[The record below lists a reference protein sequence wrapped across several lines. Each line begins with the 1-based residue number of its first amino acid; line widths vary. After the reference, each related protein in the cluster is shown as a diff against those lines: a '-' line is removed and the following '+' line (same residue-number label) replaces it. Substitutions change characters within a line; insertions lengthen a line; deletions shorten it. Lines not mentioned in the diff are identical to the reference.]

1 MNETWQEITQP
12 TWARIAAQS
21 DGLRPATLRIFA
33 QAQPANP
40 LADAERGINNFIQG
54 SNLENLIWAVG
65 ILLIGLIVS
74 ALVSS
79 VVGGLLKKTTIDNR
93 LAAWITGR
101 PEGAGSPQ
109 VEKWI
114 SAAVFWIIFIFFLV
128 AFFNRLNLTAV
139 SQPLNT
145 FLNQIA
151 TFLPKLAGA
160 LIWLG
165 IAWVLATV
173 AKLAVSR
180 VMRTFSVDERLNQE
194 VGTAPTERPLLLSDT
209 VANALYWF
217 IFLLFLPLILEALQL
232 QQALLPVNNLLN
244 QILAAIPKIL
254 EAVLIGFVG
263 WLLAQVVRRIVTNLL
278 AAAGADSLGARFGIS
293 RTSGGQSLSW
303 IVGTIVYVLILIP
316 TAIAALNALDIQAIS
331 QPAIAMLNDILSAVP
346 KIFTAALILAV
357 AYILGRWVGDL
368 VTNILTGI
376 GFNNVFSWLGVQP
389 PKQPVRVMSPPVRP
403 LDPEATILQ
412 EPELPARTPSE
423 FVGIVVQVGI
433 LLFAVVAATDV
444 LRIPALTAIVSGIV
458 LVAGRVLSGL
468 VVFAIGLYLAN
479 LAFSLIASSG
489 TRQARLL
496 GQTARIAII
505 AFVSALALQ
514 QMGIGSDI
522 VNLAFGLLLGAIAV
536 GIALAF
542 GLGGREI
549 AADQIREWLASFKQ
563 DKTPRL

>member
-12 TWARIAAQS
+12 ISGPIAALS
-21 DGLRPATLRIFA
+21 DRILA
-33 QAQPANP
+33 QAQPGNP
-40 LADAERGINNFIQG
+40 LAQAERGINNLFQG
-54 SNLENLIWAVG
+54 SNLENLLWAIG
-65 ILLIGLIVS
+65 ILLVGLIVS
-74 ALVSS
+74 AVVSS

-101 PEGAGSPQ
+101 PEVAGSPK

-114 SAAVFWIIFIFFLV
+114 STAVFWIIFIFFLI
-128 AFFNRLNLTAV
+128 AFFDRLNLTAV

-145 FLNQIA
+145 FLNQI
-151 TFLPKLAGA
+151 TGFLPKLAAA

-173 AKLAVSR
+173 AKMAVSR

-194 VGTAPTERPLLLSDT
+194 VGTASSERPLLLSDT

-217 IFLLFLPLILEALQL
+217 IFLLFLPLILDSLEM

-263 WLLAQVVRRIVTNLL
+263 WLLAMVVRRIVTNLL

-346 KIFTAALILAV
+346 KIFTAALILAL

-368 VTNILTGI
+368 VTNILRGI

-389 PKQPVRVMSPPVRP
+389 KQPLRLTPTSS
-403 LDPEATILQ
+403 DPDATILQ
-412 EPELPARTPSE
+412 EPEVPTRTPSE

-433 LLFAVVAATDV
+433 MLFAVVAATDV
-444 LRIPALTAIVSGIV
+444 LGIPALTAIVSGIV

-496 GQTARIAII
+496 GQAARIAII
-505 AFVSALALQ
+505 AFVAALALQ

-563 DKTPRL
+563 DKTPRS

>member
-12 TWARIAAQS
+12 TWAQIAVVS
-21 DGLRPATLRIFA
+21 DRLLA
-33 QAQPANP
+33 QAPPAPNP
-40 LADAERGINNFIQG
+40 LTDAERGINNFVQS
-54 SNLENLIWAVG
+54 SNIENLVWAIG

-79 VVGGLLKKTTIDNR
+79 LVGGLLKKTTIDNR

-101 PEGAGSPQ
+101 PDGEGSPQ

-114 SAAVFWIIFIFFLV
+114 STAVFWIIFIFFLI

-151 TFLPKLAGA
+151 SALPKLAKA
-160 LIWLG
+160 LIFLG
-165 IAWVLATV
+165 IAWVLATI
-173 AKLAVSR
+173 AKLALSR
-180 VMRTFSVDERLNQE
+180 AMRTFSVDERLNQQ
-194 VGTAPTERPLLLSDT
+194 VGTAPSESPLLLSDT
-209 VANALYWF
+209 LANALYWF
-217 IFLLFLPLILEALQL
+217 IFLLFLPSILESLEL

-254 EAVLIGFVG
+254 EALLIGFVG
-263 WLLAQVVRRIVTNLL
+263 WLLAQVVQRIVTNLL

-293 RTSGGQSLSW
+293 RANGGQSLSW

-331 QPAIAMLNDILSAVP
+331 QPAIAMLNTVLGAIP
-346 KIFTAALILAV
+346 NIFTAAIIVVV
-357 AYILGRWVGDL
+357 AYILGRWIGDL

-389 PKQPVRVMSPPVRP
+389 TQPVSIAQNQLDTDATVLQSEPV
-403 LDPEATILQ
+403 I
-412 EPELPARTPSE
+412 PARTPSE

-433 LLFAVVAATDV
+433 ILFAVIAATDV

-458 LVAGRVLSGL
+458 LVAGKVLSGL

-479 LAFSLIASSG
+479 LAFTLIASSG

-496 GQTARIAII
+496 GQAARIAVI
-505 AFVSALALQ
+505 AFVLALALQ

-542 GLGGREI
+542 GLGGRDI
-549 AADQIREWLASFKQ
+549 ASEQIREWLAAFKQ

>member
-12 TWARIAAQS
+12 ISGPIAALS
-21 DGLRPATLRIFA
+21 DRILS
-33 QAQPANP
+33 QAQPGNP
-40 LADAERGINNFIQG
+40 LTDAERGINNFIQG
-54 SNLENLIWAVG
+54 SNIENLIWAVG

-101 PEGAGSPQ
+101 PEGTGAPQ

-114 SAAVFWIIFIFFLV
+114 SAAVFWIIFVFFLI

-145 FLNQIA
+145 FLNQI
-151 TFLPKLAGA
+151 TGFLPKLAGA

-173 AKLAVSR
+173 AKMAVSR
-180 VMRTFSVDERLNQE
+180 AMRAFSVDERLNQE
-194 VGTAPTERPLLLSDT
+194 VGAAPTERPLLLSDT

-217 IFLLFLPLILEALQL
+217 IFLLFLPLILDSLEM

-263 WLLAQVVRRIVTNLL
+263 WLLAMVVRRIVTNLL

-331 QPAIAMLNDILSAVP
+331 QPAIAMLNDILGAVP
-346 KIFTAALILAV
+346 KIFTAALILAL

-376 GFNNVFSWLGVQP
+376 GFNNVFSWLGVQA
-389 PKQPVRVMSPPVRP
+389 PKQSLRLPPSSI
-403 LDPEATILQ
+403 DPDATILQ

-433 LLFAVVAATDV
+433 MLFAVVAATDV
-444 LRIPALTAIVSGIV
+444 LQIPALTAIVSGIV
-458 LVAGRVLSGL
+458 LVAGRVLAGL

-496 GQTARIAII
+496 GQAARIAII

-549 AADQIREWLASFKQ
+549 AADQIRELLASFKQ

>member
-12 TWARIAAQS
+12 ISGPLVALS
-21 DGLRPATLRIFA
+21 DGLRPATLRLLA
-33 QAQPANP
+33 QAQPAPNP
-40 LADAERGINNFIQG
+40 LGDAERGINNFVQS
-54 SNLENLIWAVG
+54 SNIENLIWAIG

-101 PEGAGSPQ
+101 PDGEGAPQ

-114 SAAVFWIIFIFFLV
+114 STAVFWIIFIFFLI
-128 AFFNRLNLTAV
+128 AFFDKLNLRAV
-139 SQPLNT
+139 SEPLNT
-145 FLNQIA
+145 FLTQIA
-151 TFLPKLAGA
+151 SALPKLAKA
-160 LIWLG
+160 LIFLG
-165 IAWVLATV
+165 IAWVLATI

-180 VMRTFSVDERLNQE
+180 AMRTFGVDERLNQQ
-194 VGTAPTERPLLLSDT
+194 VGTAQSESPLLLSDT
-209 VANALYWF
+209 LANALYWF
-217 IFLLFLPLILEALQL
+217 IFLLFLPLVLESLDL

-263 WLLAQVVRRIVTNLL
+263 WLLAQVVQRIVTNLL

-331 QPAIAMLNDILSAVP
+331 QPAIAMLNTILGALP
-346 KIFTAALILAV
+346 NIFTAALILAV
-357 AYILGRWVGDL
+357 AYILGRWIGDL

-389 PKQPVRVMSPPVRP
+389 PKQPIRLPPSSI
-403 LDPEATILQ
+403 DPDATVLQ

-458 LVAGRVLSGL
+458 LVAGRVLAGL

>member
-12 TWARIAAQS
+12 ISGPMVALS
-21 DGLRPATLRIFA
+21 DGLRPATLRLLA
-33 QAQPANP
+33 QAQPAPNP
-40 LADAERGINNFIQG
+40 LADAERGINNFVQS
-54 SNLENLIWAVG
+54 SNIENLVWAIG

-79 VVGGLLKKTTIDNR
+79 LVGGLLKKTTIDNR
-93 LAAWITGR
+93 LAGWITGR
-101 PEGAGSPQ
+101 PEGEGSPQ

-151 TFLPKLAGA
+151 GALPKLAKA
-160 LIWLG
+160 LIFLG

-173 AKLAVSR
+173 AKLALSR
-180 VMRTFSVDERLNQE
+180 AMRTFSVDERLNQQ
-194 VGTAPTERPLLLSDT
+194 VGNAPSENPLLLSDT
-209 VANALYWF
+209 LANALYWF
-217 IFLLFLPLILEALQL
+217 IFLLFLPLVLESLDL

-254 EAVLIGFVG
+254 EALLIGFVG
-263 WLLAQVVRRIVTNLL
+263 WLLAQVVQRIVTNLL

-293 RTSGGQSLSW
+293 RSSGGQSLSW
-303 IVGTIVYVLILIP
+303 IIGTIVYVLILIP

-331 QPAIAMLNDILSAVP
+331 LPAIGMLNTILGALP
-346 KIFTAALILAV
+346 NIFTAAIILAV
-357 AYILGRWVGDL
+357 AYILGRWIGDL

-376 GFNNVFSWLGVQP
+376 GFNNVFSWLGMQ
-389 PKQPVRVMSPPVRP
+389 PKQPLRLPPSSI
-403 LDPEATILQ
+403 DPEATILQ
-412 EPELPARTPSE
+412 EPELPARTPSQ

-433 LLFAVVAATDV
+433 ILFAVVAATDV

-458 LVAGRVLSGL
+458 LVAGRVLAGL

-505 AFVSALALQ
+505 AFVGALALQ

-549 AADQIREWLASFKQ
+549 AADELRGWLAAFKQ

>member
-12 TWARIAAQS
+12 ISGPIAALS
-21 DGLRPATLRIFA
+21 DRILA
-33 QAQPANP
+33 QAQPGNA
-40 LADAERGINNFIQG
+40 LTDAERGINNFLQG
-54 SNLENLIWAVG
+54 SNIENLLWAVG

-79 VVGGLLKKTTIDNR
+79 VVGGLLKKTTLDNR

-101 PEGAGSPQ
+101 PEGAGAPQ

-114 SAAVFWIIFIFFLV
+114 STAVFWIIFIFFLI

-145 FLNQIA
+145 FLNQI
-151 TFLPKLAGA
+151 TGFLPKLAGA

-173 AKLAVSR
+173 AKMAVSR
-180 VMRTFSVDERLNQE
+180 AMRTFSVDERLNQE
-194 VGTAPTERPLLLSDT
+194 VGAAPSERPLLLSDT

-217 IFLLFLPLILEALQL
+217 IFLLFLPLILDSLEM

-263 WLLAQVVRRIVTNLL
+263 WLLAMVVRRIVTNLL

-331 QPAIAMLNDILSAVP
+331 QPAVAMLNDILSAVP
-346 KIFTAALILAV
+346 KIFTAALILAL

-368 VTNILTGI
+368 VTNILRGI

-389 PKQPVRVMSPPVRP
+389 KQPLRLTPSSS
-403 LDPEATILQ
+403 DPDATVLQ

-423 FVGIVVQVGI
+423 LVGIVVQVGI
-433 LLFAVVAATDV
+433 ILFAVVAATDV

-563 DKTPRL
+563 DKTPRS

>member
-12 TWARIAAQS
+12 VSGPIAALS
-21 DGLRPATLRIFA
+21 DRILA
-33 QAQPANP
+33 QAQPGNA
-40 LADAERGINNFIQG
+40 LTDAERGINNFLQG
-54 SNLENLIWAVG
+54 SNIENLLWAVG

-101 PEGAGSPQ
+101 PEGAGAPQ

-114 SAAVFWIIFIFFLV
+114 SAAVFWIIFVFFLI

-145 FLNQIA
+145 FLNQI
-151 TFLPKLAGA
+151 TGFLPKLAGA

-173 AKLAVSR
+173 AKMAVSR
-180 VMRTFSVDERLNQE
+180 AMRAFSVDERLNQE
-194 VGTAPTERPLLLSDT
+194 VGAAPTERPLLLSDT

-217 IFLLFLPLILEALQL
+217 IFLLFLPLILDSLEM

-254 EAVLIGFVG
+254 EAVVIGFVG
-263 WLLAQVVRRIVTNLL
+263 WLLAMVVRRIVTNLL
-278 AAAGADSLGARFGIS
+278 AAAGADGLGARFGIS

-331 QPAIAMLNDILSAVP
+331 QPAIAMLNTILGALP
-346 KIFTAALILAV
+346 NIFTAALILGV
-357 AYILGRWVGDL
+357 AYFLGRWISDL

-376 GFNNVFSWLGVQP
+376 GFNNVFSWLGVQQ
-389 PKQPVRVMSPPVRP
+389 PKQRLRLPPSSI
-403 LDPEATILQ
+403 DPEATILQ

-433 LLFAVVAATDV
+433 MLFAVVAATDV
-444 LRIPALTAIVSGIV
+444 LGIPALTAIVSGIV
-458 LVAGRVLSGL
+458 LVAGRVLAGL

-496 GQTARIAII
+496 GQAARIAII

-549 AADQIREWLASFKQ
+549 AADQIRELLASFKQ

>member
-1 MNETWQEITQP
+1 MNETWQQITQP
-12 TWARIAAQS
+12 ISGKIAVMS
-21 DGLRPATLRIFA
+21 DGLRPATLRILA
-33 QAQPANP
+33 QAPAAPNP
-40 LADAERGINNFIQG
+40 LVDAQNGINNIFQG
-54 SNLENLIWAVG
+54 STSIENLIWAIG

-79 VVGGLLKKTTIDNR
+79 LVGGLLKKTTIDNR

-101 PEGAGSPQ
+101 AEGEGAPQ

-114 SAAVFWIIFIFFLV
+114 SAGVFWIIFIFFLV

-151 TFLPKLAGA
+151 GALPKLAKA
-160 LIWLG
+160 LIFLG

-173 AKLAVSR
+173 AKLALSR
-180 VMRTFSVDERLNQE
+180 AMRTFGVDERLNQQ
-194 VGTAPTERPLLLSDT
+194 VGTAPTETPLLLSDT
-209 VANALYWF
+209 LANALYWF
-217 IFLLFLPLILEALQL
+217 IFLLFLPLVLESLDL

-263 WLLAQVVRRIVTNLL
+263 WLLAQVVQRIVTNLL

-293 RTSGGQSLSW
+293 RSSGGQSLSW
-303 IVGTIVYVLILIP
+303 IIGTVVYVLILIP

-331 QPAIAMLNDILSAVP
+331 LPAIAMLNTILGALP
-346 KIFTAALILAV
+346 NIFTAAIILAV
-357 AYILGRWVGDL
+357 AYFLGRWIGDL

-376 GFNNVFSWLGVQP
+376 GFNNVFSWLGMQ
-389 PKQPVRVMSPPVRP
+389 PKQPLRLPPSSI
-403 LDPEATILQ
+403 DPEATILQ
-412 EPELPARTPSE
+412 EPEVPARTPSQ

-444 LRIPALTAIVSGIV
+444 LKIPALTAIVSGIV

-496 GQTARIAII
+496 GQTARIAVI

-549 AADQIREWLASFKQ
+549 AADELRGWLASFKQ

>member
-12 TWARIAAQS
+12 ISGPLVALS
-21 DGLRPATLRIFA
+21 DRLLA
-33 QAQPANP
+33 QAQPAPNP
-40 LADAERGINNFIQG
+40 LGDAERGINNFVQS
-54 SNLENLIWAVG
+54 SNIENLIWAIA

-101 PEGAGSPQ
+101 PEGEGAPQ

-114 SAAVFWIIFIFFLV
+114 SAAVFWIIFIFFLI
-128 AFFNRLNLTAV
+128 AFFDKLNLRAV
-139 SQPLNT
+139 SEPLNT
-145 FLNQIA
+145 FLTQIA
-151 TFLPKLAGA
+151 SALPKLAKA
-160 LIWLG
+160 LIFLG

-180 VMRTFSVDERLNQE
+180 AMRTFGVDERLNQQ
-194 VGTAPTERPLLLSDT
+194 VGTAPSESPLLLSDT
-209 VANALYWF
+209 LANALYWF
-217 IFLLFLPLILEALQL
+217 IFLLFLPLVLESLDL

-263 WLLAQVVRRIVTNLL
+263 WLLAQVVQRIVTNLL

-303 IVGTIVYVLILIP
+303 IVGTVVYVLILIP

-331 QPAIAMLNDILSAVP
+331 QPAIAMLNTILGALP
-346 KIFTAALILAV
+346 NIFTAALILAV
-357 AYILGRWVGDL
+357 AYILGRWIGDL

-389 PKQPVRVMSPPVRP
+389 KQPLMLRAPGSI
-403 LDPEATILQ
+403 DPDATVLQ

-458 LVAGRVLSGL
+458 LVAGRVLAGL

-563 DKTPRL
+563 DKTPRF

>member
-12 TWARIAAQS
+12 ISGPIAALS
-21 DGLRPATLRIFA
+21 DRILA
-33 QAQPANP
+33 QAQPGNA
-40 LADAERGINNFIQG
+40 LTDAERGINNFLQG
-54 SNLENLIWAVG
+54 SNIENLLWAVG

-79 VVGGLLKKTTIDNR
+79 VVGGLLKKTTLDNR

-101 PEGAGSPQ
+101 PEGAGAPQ

-114 SAAVFWIIFIFFLV
+114 STAVFWIIFIFFLI

-145 FLNQIA
+145 FLNQI
-151 TFLPKLAGA
+151 TGFLPKLAGA

-173 AKLAVSR
+173 AKMAVSR
-180 VMRTFSVDERLNQE
+180 AMRTFSVDERLNQE
-194 VGTAPTERPLLLSDT
+194 VGATPSERPLLLSDT

-217 IFLLFLPLILEALQL
+217 IFLLFLPLILDSLEM

-254 EAVLIGFVG
+254 EAVVIGFVG
-263 WLLAQVVRRIVTNLL
+263 WLLAMVVRRIVTNLL
-278 AAAGADSLGARFGIS
+278 AAAGADSVGARFGIS

-331 QPAIAMLNDILSAVP
+331 QPAIAMLNTILGALP
-346 KIFTAALILAV
+346 NIFTAALILAV
-357 AYILGRWVGDL
+357 AYILGRWISDL

-376 GFNNVFSWLGVQP
+376 GFNNVFSWLGVQQ
-389 PKQPVRVMSPPVRP
+389 PKQRLRLPQSSI
-403 LDPEATILQ
+403 DPEATILQ

-433 LLFAVVAATDV
+433 MLFAVVAATDV
-444 LRIPALTAIVSGIV
+444 LGIPALTAIVSGIV
-458 LVAGRVLSGL
+458 LVAGRVLAGL

>member
-12 TWARIAAQS
+12 ISGPIAALS
-21 DGLRPATLRIFA
+21 DRILA

-40 LADAERGINNFIQG
+40 LTDAERGINNFLQG
-54 SNLENLIWAVG
+54 SNIENLLWAVG

-79 VVGGLLKKTTIDNR
+79 LVGGLLKKTTLDNR

-101 PEGAGSPQ
+101 PEGAGAPQ

-114 SAAVFWIIFIFFLV
+114 SAAVFWIIFVFFLI

-145 FLNQIA
+145 FLNQI
-151 TFLPKLAGA
+151 TGFLPKLAGA

-173 AKLAVSR
+173 AKMAVSR
-180 VMRTFSVDERLNQE
+180 AMRAFNVDERLNQE
-194 VGTAPTERPLLLSDT
+194 VGATPAERPLLLSDT
-209 VANALYWF
+209 LANALYWF
-217 IFLLFLPLILEALQL
+217 IFLLFLPLILDSLEM

-254 EAVLIGFVG
+254 EAVVIGFVG
-263 WLLAQVVRRIVTNLL
+263 WLLAMVVRRIVTNLL
-278 AAAGADSLGARFGIS
+278 AASGADGLGARFGIS

-303 IVGTIVYVLILIP
+303 IAGTIVYVLILIP

-331 QPAIAMLNDILSAVP
+331 QPAIAMLNTILGALP
-346 KIFTAALILAV
+346 NIFTAALILGV
-357 AYILGRWVGDL
+357 AYFLGRWIGDL

-376 GFNNVFSWLGVQP
+376 GFNNVFSWLGVQQ
-389 PKQPVRVMSPPVRP
+389 PKQRLRLPPSSI
-403 LDPEATILQ
+403 DPEATILQ

-433 LLFAVVAATDV
+433 MLFAVVAATDV

-458 LVAGRVLSGL
+458 LVAGRVLAGL

-496 GQTARIAII
+496 GQAARIAII

-549 AADQIREWLASFKQ
+549 AADQIRELLASFKQ

>member
-12 TWARIAAQS
+12 TWTPMGLLSDRILAQ
-21 DGLRPATLRIFA
+21 G
-33 QAQPANP
+33 QPAPNP
-40 LADAERGINNFIQG
+40 LADAERGLNNLFQG
-54 SNLENLIWAVG
+54 SNIENLIWAVG
-65 ILLIGLIVS
+65 ILLLGLIV
-74 ALVSS
+74 ATLVSS
-79 VVGGLLKKTTIDNR
+79 VIGGLLKKTNIDNKM
-93 LAAWITGR
+93 AAWVTGR
-101 PEGAGSPQ
+101 PDSIQSPP
-109 VEKWI
+109 VEKWVAT
-114 SAAVFWIIFIFFLV
+114 SVFWIILIFFLV

-145 FLNQIA
+145 FLDQIA
-151 TFLPKLAGA
+151 AFLPKLAGA

-180 VMRTFSVDERLNQE
+180 AMRAFGLDERLNQQ
-194 VGTAPTERPLLLSDT
+194 VGGGPGESPLLLSET

-217 IFLLFLPLILEALQL
+217 IFLLFLPLILESLQL
-232 QQALLPVNNLLN
+232 SQALLPVQNLLN

-254 EAVLIGFVG
+254 EAVLIGAVG

-278 AAAGADSLGARFGIS
+278 AATGADSVGARFGIS
-293 RTSGGQSLSW
+293 RTNGGQSLSW
-303 IVGTIVYVLILIP
+303 IVGTMVYVLILIP

-331 QPAIAMLNDILSAVP
+331 QPAIAMLNTILGAIP
-346 KIFTAALILAV
+346 NIFTAAIILVV
-357 AYILGRWVGDL
+357 AYILGRWISDL
-368 VTNILTGI
+368 VINILTGI
-376 GFNNVFSWLGVQP
+376 GFNNVFSWLGVPAKP
-389 PKQPVRVMSPPVRP
+389 PLSIAKDQ
-403 LDPEATILQ
+403 LDPDATVLQ
-412 EPELPARTPSE
+412 AEPEIPSRTPSE

-433 LLFAVVAATDV
+433 ILFAVVAATDV

-468 VVFAIGLYLAN
+468 IVFAIGLYLAN

-505 AFVSALALQ
+505 AFVLALALQ
-514 QMGIGSDI
+514 QMGIASDI

-542 GLGGREI
+542 GLGGRDI
-549 AADQIREWLASFKQ
+549 ASEQIREWLAAFKQ
-563 DKTPRL
+563 DKTPRS

>member
-12 TWARIAAQS
+12 ISGPMAVLS
-21 DGLRPATLRIFA
+21 DGLRPATLRLLA
-33 QAQPANP
+33 QTPPGSNP
-40 LADAERGINNFIQG
+40 LVDAQNGINNLFQG
-54 SNLENLIWAVG
+54 STSIENLVWAIG

-74 ALVSS
+74 AVVSS
-79 VVGGLLKKTTIDNR
+79 IVGGLLKKTTIDNR

-114 SAAVFWIIFIFFLV
+114 SGAVFWIIFIFFLV

-151 TFLPKLAGA
+151 GALPKLAKA
-160 LIWLG
+160 LIFLG

-173 AKLAVSR
+173 AKLALSR
-180 VMRTFSVDERLNQE
+180 AMRTFGVDERLNQQ
-194 VGTAPTERPLLLSDT
+194 VGTAPTETPLLLSDT
-209 VANALYWF
+209 LANALYWF
-217 IFLLFLPLILEALQL
+217 IFLLFLPLVLESLDL

-263 WLLAQVVRRIVTNLL
+263 WLLAQVVQRIVTNLL

-293 RTSGGQSLSW
+293 RSSGGQSLSW
-303 IVGTIVYVLILIP
+303 IIGTIVYVLILIP

-331 QPAIAMLNDILSAVP
+331 LPAIAMLNTILGALP
-346 KIFTAALILAV
+346 NIFTAAIILAV
-357 AYILGRWVGDL
+357 AYFLGRWIGDL
-368 VTNILTGI
+368 VTNIFTGI
-376 GFNNVFSWLGVQP
+376 GFNNVFSWLGMQ
-389 PKQPVRVMSPPVRP
+389 PKQPLRLPPSSI
-403 LDPEATILQ
+403 DPDATILQ
-412 EPELPARTPSE
+412 EPDVPTRTPSE
-423 FVGIVVQVGI
+423 FVGILVQVGI
-433 LLFAVVAATDV
+433 ILFAVVAATDV
-444 LRIPALTAIVSGIV
+444 LKIPALTAIVSGIV

-496 GQTARIAII
+496 GQTARIAVI
-505 AFVSALALQ
+505 AFVGALALQ

-549 AADQIREWLASFKQ
+549 AADELRGWLAAFKQ

>member
-12 TWARIAAQS
+12 ISGPIAALS
-21 DGLRPATLRIFA
+21 DRVLA
-33 QAQPANP
+33 QAQSGNP

-54 SNLENLIWAVG
+54 SNLENLLWAVG
-65 ILLIGLIVS
+65 ILLVGLIVS

-101 PEGAGSPQ
+101 PEGGAGAPQ

-128 AFFNRLNLTAV
+128 AFLNQLNLTTV

-145 FLNQIA
+145 FLNQI
-151 TFLPKLAGA
+151 TGFLPKLAAG
-160 LIWLG
+160 LIWLA

-173 AKLAVSR
+173 AKMAVSR

-194 VGTAPTERPLLLSDT
+194 VGTASSERPLLLSDT

-217 IFLLFLPLILEALQL
+217 IFLLFLPLILDSLEM

-263 WLLAQVVRRIVTNLL
+263 WLLAMVVRRIVTNLL

-331 QPAIAMLNDILSAVP
+331 QPAVAMLNDILSPVP
-346 KIFTAALILAV
+346 KIFTAGLILAV

-368 VTNILTGI
+368 VTNILRGI

-389 PKQPVRVMSPPVRP
+389 KQPLRLTPSSI
-403 LDPEATILQ
+403 DPDATLLQ

-433 LLFAVVAATDV
+433 MLFAVVAATDV
-444 LRIPALTAIVSGIV
+444 LGIPALTAIVSGIV

-505 AFVSALALQ
+505 AFVAALALQ

-563 DKTPRL
+563 DKTPRS

>member
-1 MNETWQEITQP
+1 MNETWQEITRP
-12 TWARIAAQS
+12 ISGPIAALS
-21 DGLRPATLRIFA
+21 DRILA
-33 QAQPANP
+33 QAQPGNA
-40 LADAERGINNFIQG
+40 LTDAERGINNFLQG
-54 SNLENLIWAVG
+54 SNIENLLWAIG

-101 PEGAGSPQ
+101 PEGTGTPQ

-151 TFLPKLAGA
+151 GALPKLAKA
-160 LIWLG
+160 LIFLG
-165 IAWVLATV
+165 IAWVLATI
-173 AKLAVSR
+173 AKLALSR
-180 VMRTFSVDERLNQE
+180 AMRTFSVDERLNQQ
-194 VGTAPTERPLLLSDT
+194 VGTTPSESPLLLSDT
-209 VANALYWF
+209 LANALYWF
-217 IFLLFLPLILEALQL
+217 IFLLFLPLILESLELQN
-232 QQALLPVNNLLN
+232 ALLPVNNLLN

-263 WLLAQVVRRIVTNLL
+263 WLLAMVVRRIVTNLL
-278 AAAGADSLGARFGIS
+278 AAAGADGLGARFGIS

-331 QPAIAMLNDILSAVP
+331 QPAVAMLNDILGAVP
-346 KIFTAALILAV
+346 KIFTAVLILAL

-389 PKQPVRVMSPPVRP
+389 PKQSLRLPPSSI
-403 LDPEATILQ
+403 DPDATILQ
-412 EPELPARTPSE
+412 EPEIPARTPSE

-433 LLFAVVAATDV
+433 MLFAVVAATDV

-458 LVAGRVLSGL
+458 LVAGRVLAGL

-496 GQTARIAII
+496 GQAARIAII

-549 AADQIREWLASFKQ
+549 AADQIRELLASFKQ

>member
-12 TWARIAAQS
+12 ISGPMVALS
-21 DGLRPATLRIFA
+21 DGLRPATLRLLA
-33 QAQPANP
+33 QAQPAPNP
-40 LADAERGINNFIQG
+40 LADAERGINNFVQS
-54 SNLENLIWAVG
+54 SNIENLVWAIG

-79 VVGGLLKKTTIDNR
+79 LVGGLLKKTTIDNR
-93 LAAWITGR
+93 LAGWITGR
-101 PEGAGSPQ
+101 PEGEGSPQ

-151 TFLPKLAGA
+151 GALPKLAKA
-160 LIWLG
+160 LIFLG

-173 AKLAVSR
+173 AKLALSR
-180 VMRTFSVDERLNQE
+180 AMRTFSVDERLNQQ
-194 VGTAPTERPLLLSDT
+194 VGNAPSENPLLLSDT
-209 VANALYWF
+209 LANALYWF
-217 IFLLFLPLILEALQL
+217 IFLLFLPLVLESLDL

-254 EAVLIGFVG
+254 EALLIGFVG
-263 WLLAQVVRRIVTNLL
+263 WLLAQVVQRIVTNLL

-293 RTSGGQSLSW
+293 RSSGGQSLSW
-303 IVGTIVYVLILIP
+303 IIGTIVYVLILIP

-331 QPAIAMLNDILSAVP
+331 LPAIGMLNTILGALP
-346 KIFTAALILAV
+346 NIFTAAIILAV
-357 AYILGRWVGDL
+357 AYILGRWIGDL

-376 GFNNVFSWLGVQP
+376 GFNNVFSWLGMQ
-389 PKQPVRVMSPPVRP
+389 PKQPLRLPPSSI
-403 LDPEATILQ
+403 DPEATILQ

-479 LAFSLIASSG
+479 LAFGLIASSG

-505 AFVSALALQ
+505 AFVGALALQ

-542 GLGGREI
+542 GLGGRDI
-549 AADQIREWLASFKQ
+549 AANELREWLAAFKQ

>member
-1 MNETWQEITQP
+1 
-12 TWARIAAQS
+12 
-21 DGLRPATLRIFA
+21 
-33 QAQPANP
+33 
-40 LADAERGINNFIQG
+40 
-54 SNLENLIWAVG
+54 
-65 ILLIGLIVS
+65 
-74 ALVSS
+74 
-79 VVGGLLKKTTIDNR
+79 VGGLLKKTTIDNR

-101 PEGAGSPQ
+101 PEAAGSPQ

-114 SAAVFWIIFIFFLV
+114 STAVFWIIFIFFLI
-128 AFFNRLNLTAV
+128 AFFDRLNLTAV

-145 FLNQIA
+145 FLNQI
-151 TFLPKLAGA
+151 TGFLPKLAGA

-173 AKLAVSR
+173 AKMALSR
-180 VMRTFSVDERLNQE
+180 VMRTFNVDERLNQE
-194 VGTAPTERPLLLSDT
+194 VGTASSERPLLLSDT

-217 IFLLFLPLILEALQL
+217 IFLLFLPLILDSLEM

-254 EAVLIGFVG
+254 EALLIGFVG
-263 WLLAQVVRRIVTNLL
+263 WLLAMVVRRIVTNLL

-293 RTSGGQSLSW
+293 RTAGGQSLSW

-331 QPAIAMLNDILSAVP
+331 QPAVAMLNDILSAVP
-346 KIFTAALILAV
+346 KIFTAALILAL

-368 VTNILTGI
+368 VTNILRGI

-389 PKQPVRVMSPPVRP
+389 KQPLRLTPSSS
-403 LDPEATILQ
+403 DPDATILQ
-412 EPELPARTPSE
+412 EPEVATRTPSE

-433 LLFAVVAATDV
+433 MLFAVVAATDV
-444 LRIPALTAIVSGIV
+444 LGIPALTAIVSGIV

-505 AFVSALALQ
+505 AFVAALALQ

-563 DKTPRL
+563 DKTPRS

>member
-12 TWARIAAQS
+12 TWTPMGLLSDRILAQ
-21 DGLRPATLRIFA
+21 G
-33 QAQPANP
+33 QPALNP
-40 LADAERGINNFIQG
+40 LADAERGLNNLFQG
-54 SNLENLIWAVG
+54 SNIENLIWAVG
-65 ILLIGLIVS
+65 ILLLGLIV
-74 ALVSS
+74 ATLVSS
-79 VVGGLLKKTTIDNR
+79 VIAGLLKKTNIDNKM
-93 LAAWITGR
+93 AAWVTGR
-101 PEGAGSPQ
+101 PDSTESPP
-109 VEKWI
+109 VEKWVAT
-114 SAAVFWIIFIFFLV
+114 SVFWIILIFFLV

-145 FLNQIA
+145 FLDQIA
-151 TFLPKLAGA
+151 AFLPKLAGA

-173 AKLAVSR
+173 AKLTVSR
-180 VMRTFSVDERLNQE
+180 AMRAFGLDERLNQQ
-194 VGTAPTERPLLLSDT
+194 VGAAPGESPLLLSET

-217 IFLLFLPLILEALQL
+217 IFLLFLPLILESLQL
-232 QQALLPVNNLLN
+232 SQALLPVQNLLN

-254 EAVLIGFVG
+254 EAVLIGAVG

-278 AAAGADSLGARFGIS
+278 AATGADSVGARFGIS
-293 RTSGGQSLSW
+293 RTNGGQSLSW

-331 QPAIAMLNDILSAVP
+331 QPAIAMLNTILGAIP
-346 KIFTAALILAV
+346 NIFTAAIILVV
-357 AYILGRWVGDL
+357 AYILGRWISDL
-368 VTNILTGI
+368 VINILTGI
-376 GFNNVFSWLGVQP
+376 GFNNVFSWLGVP
-389 PKQPVRVMSPPVRP
+389 PKPPLSIAHNQ
-403 LDPEATILQ
+403 LDPDATVLQ
-412 EPELPARTPSE
+412 AEPEIPSRTPSE

-433 LLFAVVAATDV
+433 ILFAVVAATDV

-468 VVFAIGLYLAN
+468 IVFAIGLYLAN

-505 AFVSALALQ
+505 AFVLALALQ
-514 QMGIGSDI
+514 QMGIASDI

-542 GLGGREI
+542 GLGGRDI
-549 AADQIREWLASFKQ
+549 ASEQIREWLAAFKQ
-563 DKTPRL
+563 DKTPR

>member
-1 MNETWQEITQP
+1 MTETWQEITQP
-12 TWARIAAQS
+12 TWARIALLS
-21 DGLRPATLRIFA
+21 DRLLA
-33 QAQPANP
+33 QAQPAPNP
-40 LADAERGINNFIQG
+40 LGDAERGINNFVQS
-54 SNLENLIWAVG
+54 SNIENLIWAIA

-79 VVGGLLKKTTIDNR
+79 LVGGLLKKTTIDNR

-101 PEGAGSPQ
+101 PDGDGSPQ

-114 SAAVFWIIFIFFLV
+114 SAAVFWIIFIFFLI

-151 TFLPKLAGA
+151 SALPKLAKA
-160 LIWLG
+160 LIFLG
-165 IAWVLATV
+165 IAWVLATI
-173 AKLAVSR
+173 AKLALSR
-180 VMRTFSVDERLNQE
+180 AMRTFRVDERLNQQ
-194 VGTAPTERPLLLSDT
+194 VGAAPSESPLLLSDT
-209 VANALYWF
+209 LANALYWF
-217 IFLLFLPLILEALQL
+217 IFLLFLPLILESLEL

-254 EAVLIGFVG
+254 EALLIGFVG
-263 WLLAQVVRRIVTNLL
+263 WLLAQVVQRIVTNLL
-278 AAAGADSLGARFGIS
+278 AAAGADSLGARVGIS
-293 RTSGGQSLSW
+293 RTNGGQSLSW

-331 QPAIAMLNDILSAVP
+331 QPAIAMLNTVLGAIP
-346 KIFTAALILAV
+346 NIFTAALILVV
-357 AYILGRWVGDL
+357 AYILGRWIGDL

-389 PKQPVRVMSPPVRP
+389 KQPLSIAQNQ
-403 LDPEATILQ
+403 LDRDATVLQ
-412 EPELPARTPSE
+412 SEPAIPARTPSE

-433 LLFAVVAATDV
+433 ILFAVVAATDV

-496 GQTARIAII
+496 GQAARIAVI
-505 AFVSALALQ
+505 AFVLALALQ

-549 AADQIREWLASFKQ
+549 ASEQIREWLAAFKQ

>member
-12 TWARIAAQS
+12 IAGQIAVMS
-21 DGLRPATLRIFA
+21 DGIRPATLRILA
-33 QAQPANP
+33 QAQVAPNP
-40 LADAERGINNFIQG
+40 LADAERGINNFVQS
-54 SNLENLIWAVG
+54 SNIENLVWAIG

-79 VVGGLLKKTTIDNR
+79 LVGGLLKKTTIDNR

-114 SAAVFWIIFIFFLV
+114 SGAVFWIIFIFFLV

-151 TFLPKLAGA
+151 GALPKLAKA
-160 LIWLG
+160 LIFLG

-173 AKLAVSR
+173 AKLALSR
-180 VMRTFSVDERLNQE
+180 AMRSFGVDERLNQQ
-194 VGTAPTERPLLLSDT
+194 VGTRPNESPVLLSDT
-209 VANALYWF
+209 LANALYWF
-217 IFLLFLPLILEALQL
+217 IFLLFLPSVLESLDL

-263 WLLAQVVRRIVTNLL
+263 WLLAQVVQRIVTNLL

-293 RTSGGQSLSW
+293 RSSGGQSLSW
-303 IVGTIVYVLILIP
+303 IIGTIVYVLILIP

-331 QPAIAMLNDILSAVP
+331 LPAIAMLNTIMGALP
-346 KIFTAALILAV
+346 NIFTAALILAV
-357 AYILGRWVGDL
+357 AYILGRWIGDL

-389 PKQPVRVMSPPVRP
+389 KQPLRLPPSSI
-403 LDPEATILQ
+403 DPEATILQ
-412 EPELPARTPSE
+412 EPELPSRTPSE

-458 LVAGRVLSGL
+458 LVAGRVLAGL

-549 AADQIREWLASFKQ
+549 AANELREWLASFKQ

>member
-12 TWARIAAQS
+12 ISNPMAVMS
-21 DGLRPATLRIFA
+21 DRLLA
-33 QAQPANP
+33 QAPPASN
-40 LADAERGINNFIQG
+40 LVVDAQNGINNLFQG
-54 SNLENLIWAVG
+54 SGSIENLVWAIG
-65 ILLIGLIVS
+65 ILLVGLIVS

-79 VVGGLLKKTTIDNR
+79 LVGGLLKKTTIDNR

-101 PEGAGSPQ
+101 PEGEGSPQ

-114 SAAVFWIIFIFFLV
+114 SGAVFWIIFIFFLV

-151 TFLPKLAGA
+151 GALPKLAKA
-160 LIWLG
+160 LIFLG

-173 AKLAVSR
+173 AKLALSR
-180 VMRTFSVDERLNQE
+180 AMRTFGVDERLNQQ
-194 VGTAPTERPLLLSDT
+194 VGTAPTETPLLLSDT
-209 VANALYWF
+209 LANALYWF
-217 IFLLFLPLILEALQL
+217 IFLLFLPLVLESLDL

-263 WLLAQVVRRIVTNLL
+263 WLLAQVVQRIVTNLL

-293 RTSGGQSLSW
+293 RSSGGQSLSW
-303 IVGTIVYVLILIP
+303 IIGTIVYVLILIP

-331 QPAIAMLNDILSAVP
+331 LPAIAMLNTILGALP
-346 KIFTAALILAV
+346 NIFTAAIILAV
-357 AYILGRWVGDL
+357 AYILGRWIGDL

-376 GFNNVFSWLGVQP
+376 GFNNVFSWLGMQ
-389 PKQPVRVMSPPVRP
+389 PKQPLQLPPP
-403 LDPEATILQ
+403 SSIDPDATVLQ
-412 EPELPARTPSE
+412 QPDVPARTPSQ

-433 LLFAVVAATDV
+433 MLFAVVAATDV
-444 LRIPALTAIVSGIV
+444 LKIPALTAIVSGIV
-458 LVAGRVLSGL
+458 LVAGQVLSGL
-468 VVFAIGLYLAN
+468 IVFAIGLYLAN

-496 GQTARIAII
+496 GQTARIAVI
-505 AFVSALALQ
+505 AFVGALALQ

-542 GLGGREI
+542 GLGGRDI
-549 AADQIREWLASFKQ
+549 ASEQIREWLAAFKQ

>member
-12 TWARIAAQS
+12 ISGPMAVVSDRI
-21 DGLRPATLRIFA
+21 LA
-33 QAQPANP
+33 QAQVAPNP
-40 LADAERGINNFIQG
+40 LSEAERGLNNLFAGKDI
-54 SNLENLIWAVG
+54 ENLVWAIG

-79 VVGGLLKKTTIDNR
+79 LVGGLLKKTTIDNR

-101 PEGAGSPQ
+101 PEGEGSPQ

-114 SAAVFWIIFIFFLV
+114 SGAVFWIIFIFFLV

-151 TFLPKLAGA
+151 GALPKLAKA
-160 LIWLG
+160 LIFLG
-165 IAWVLATV
+165 IAWVVATV
-173 AKLAVSR
+173 AKLALSR
-180 VMRTFSVDERLNQE
+180 AMRTFGVDERLNQQ
-194 VGTAPTERPLLLSDT
+194 VGTAPTETPLLLSDT
-209 VANALYWF
+209 LANALYWF
-217 IFLLFLPLILEALQL
+217 IFLLFLPLVLESLDL

-263 WLLAQVVRRIVTNLL
+263 WLLAQVVQRIVTNLL

-293 RTSGGQSLSW
+293 RSSGGQSLSW
-303 IVGTIVYVLILIP
+303 IIGTIVYVLILIP

-331 QPAIAMLNDILSAVP
+331 LPAIAMLNTILGALP
-346 KIFTAALILAV
+346 NIFTAAIILAV
-357 AYILGRWVGDL
+357 AYFLGRWIGDL

-376 GFNNVFSWLGVQP
+376 GFNNVFSWLGMQ
-389 PKQPVRVMSPPVRP
+389 PKQPLRLPSSSST
-403 LDPEATILQ
+403 DPDATVLQ
-412 EPELPARTPSE
+412 EPDVAARTPSQ

-433 LLFAVVAATDV
+433 MLFAVVAATDV
-444 LRIPALTAIVSGIV
+444 LKIPALTAIVSGIV

-496 GQTARIAII
+496 GQTARIAVI
-505 AFVSALALQ
+505 AFVGALALQ

-549 AADQIREWLASFKQ
+549 AADELRGWLASFKQ

>member
-12 TWARIAAQS
+12 ISGSIAALS
-21 DGLRPATLRIFA
+21 DRMLA

-40 LADAERGINNFIQG
+40 LTDAERGINNFIQG
-54 SNLENLIWAVG
+54 SNLENLLWAVG
-65 ILLIGLIVS
+65 ILLVGLIVS

-101 PEGAGSPQ
+101 PEGAGAPQ

-151 TFLPKLAGA
+151 NFLPKLAAA

-173 AKLAVSR
+173 AKMAVSR
-180 VMRTFSVDERLNQE
+180 VMRTFNVDERLNQE

-263 WLLAQVVRRIVTNLL
+263 WLLAMVVRRIVTNLL
-278 AAAGADSLGARFGIS
+278 AAAGADGLGARFGIS
-293 RTSGGQSLSW
+293 RTTGGQSLSW

-331 QPAIAMLNDILSAVP
+331 QPAVAMLNQILSALP
-346 KIFTAALILAV
+346 KIFTAVLILV
-357 AYILGRWVGDL
+357 IAYVLGKFVSDL
-368 VTNILTGI
+368 ITNILTSI
-376 GFNNVFSWLGVQP
+376 GFNNVFQWLGVPSPRATRTTTVIVSPETGEAEIP
-389 PKQPVRVMSPPVRP
+389 PSLGQGTV
-403 LDPEATILQ
+403 LQ
-412 EPELPARTPSE
+412 ASTVPSRTPSE
-423 FVGIVVQVGI
+423 LVGI
-433 LLFAVVAATDV
+433 
-444 LRIPALTAIVSGIV
+444 IV
-458 LVAGRVLSGL
+458 
-468 VVFAIGLYLAN
+468 
-479 LAFSLIASSG
+479 
-489 TRQARLL
+489 
-496 GQTARIAII
+496 
-505 AFVSALALQ
+505 
-514 QMGIGSDI
+514 
-522 VNLAFGLLLGAIAV
+522 
-536 GIALAF
+536 
-542 GLGGREI
+542 
-549 AADQIREWLASFKQ
+549 
-563 DKTPRL
+563 

>member
-12 TWARIAAQS
+12 ISGPIAALS
-21 DGLRPATLRIFA
+21 DRMLA

-40 LADAERGINNFIQG
+40 LAQTQRGINNFIQN
-54 SNLENLIWAVG
+54 SNLENLLWAVG
-65 ILLIGLIVS
+65 ILLVGLIVS
-74 ALVSS
+74 AVVSS
-79 VVGGLLKKTTIDNR
+79 VIGGLLKKTTIDNR

-101 PEGAGSPQ
+101 PEAAGSPQ

-114 SAAVFWIIFIFFLV
+114 STAVFWIIFIFFLI
-128 AFFNRLNLTAV
+128 AFFDRLNLTAV

-145 FLNQIA
+145 FLNQI
-151 TFLPKLAGA
+151 TGFLPKLAGA

-173 AKLAVSR
+173 AKMALSR
-180 VMRTFSVDERLNQE
+180 VMRTFNVDERLNQE
-194 VGTAPTERPLLLSDT
+194 VGSASSERPLLLSDT

-263 WLLAQVVRRIVTNLL
+263 WLLAMVVRRIVTNLL
-278 AAAGADSLGARFGIS
+278 AAAGADGLGARFGIS

-331 QPAIAMLNDILSAVP
+331 QPAVAMLNDILSAVP

-368 VTNILTGI
+368 VTNILRGI

-389 PKQPVRVMSPPVRP
+389 KQPLRLMPSSS
-403 LDPEATILQ
+403 DPDATILQ

-423 FVGIVVQVGI
+423 FIGIVVQVGI
-433 LLFAVVAATDV
+433 MLFAVVAATDV
-444 LRIPALTAIVSGIV
+444 LGIPALTAIVSGIV

-505 AFVSALALQ
+505 AFVAALALQ

>member
-12 TWARIAAQS
+12 ISGPIAALS
-21 DGLRPATLRIFA
+21 DRILA
-33 QAQPANP
+33 QAQPGNP
-40 LADAERGINNFIQG
+40 LTDAERGINNFIQG
-54 SNLENLIWAVG
+54 SNIENLIWAVG

-101 PEGAGSPQ
+101 PEGAGAPQ

-114 SAAVFWIIFIFFLV
+114 SAAVFWIIFVFFLI

-145 FLNQIA
+145 FLNQI
-151 TFLPKLAGA
+151 TGFLPKLAGA

-173 AKLAVSR
+173 AKMAVSR
-180 VMRTFSVDERLNQE
+180 AMRAFSVDERLNQE
-194 VGTAPTERPLLLSDT
+194 VGAAPTERPLLLSDT

-217 IFLLFLPLILEALQL
+217 IFLLFLPLILDSLEM

-263 WLLAQVVRRIVTNLL
+263 WLLAVVVRRIVTNLL
-278 AAAGADSLGARFGIS
+278 AAAGADGLGARFGIS

-331 QPAIAMLNDILSAVP
+331 QPAVAMLNDILGAVP
-346 KIFTAALILAV
+346 KIFTAALILAL
-357 AYILGRWVGDL
+357 AYLLGRWVGDL

-389 PKQPVRVMSPPVRP
+389 PKQRLRLPPRSI
-403 LDPEATILQ
+403 DPEATILQ

-423 FVGIVVQVGI
+423 FVGIVVQVTI
-433 LLFAVVAATDV
+433 ILFAVVAATDV
-444 LRIPALTAIVSGIV
+444 LQIPALTAIVSGIV
-458 LVAGRVLSGL
+458 LVAGRVLAGL

-505 AFVSALALQ
+505 AFVGALALQ

>member
-1 MNETWQEITQP
+1 MTETWQEITQP
-12 TWARIAAQS
+12 TWARIAVLS
-21 DGLRPATLRIFA
+21 DRLLA
-33 QAQPANP
+33 QAQPAPNP
-40 LADAERGINNFIQG
+40 LGDAERGINNFVQS
-54 SNLENLIWAVG
+54 SNIENLIWAIA

-79 VVGGLLKKTTIDNR
+79 LVGGLLKKTTIDNR

-101 PEGAGSPQ
+101 PDGDGSPQ

-114 SAAVFWIIFIFFLV
+114 SAAVFWIIFIFFLI

-151 TFLPKLAGA
+151 SALPKLAKA
-160 LIWLG
+160 LIFLG
-165 IAWVLATV
+165 IAWVLATI
-173 AKLAVSR
+173 AKLALSR
-180 VMRTFSVDERLNQE
+180 AMRTFSVDERLNQQ
-194 VGTAPTERPLLLSDT
+194 VGAAPSESPLLLSDT
-209 VANALYWF
+209 LANALYWF
-217 IFLLFLPLILEALQL
+217 IFLLFLPLILESLEL

-254 EAVLIGFVG
+254 EALLIGFVG
-263 WLLAQVVRRIVTNLL
+263 WLLAQVVQRIVTNLL

-293 RTSGGQSLSW
+293 RTNGGQSLSW
-303 IVGTIVYVLILIP
+303 IVGTIIYVLILIP

-331 QPAIAMLNDILSAVP
+331 QPAIAMLNTVLGAIP
-346 KIFTAALILAV
+346 NIFTAALILVV
-357 AYILGRWVGDL
+357 AYILGRWIGDL

-389 PKQPVRVMSPPVRP
+389 KQPLSIARNQ
-403 LDPEATILQ
+403 LDRDATVLQ
-412 EPELPARTPSE
+412 SEPAIPARTPSE

-433 LLFAVVAATDV
+433 VLFAVVAATDV

-468 VVFAIGLYLAN
+468 IVFAIGLYLAN

-496 GQTARIAII
+496 GQAARIAVI
-505 AFVSALALQ
+505 AFVLALALQ

-549 AADQIREWLASFKQ
+549 AGEQIREWLASFKQ

>member
-12 TWARIAAQS
+12 ISGPIAALS
-21 DGLRPATLRIFA
+21 DRILA
-33 QAQPANP
+33 QAQSGNP

-54 SNLENLIWAVG
+54 SNLENLLWAVG
-65 ILLIGLIVS
+65 ILLVGLIVS

-101 PEGAGSPQ
+101 PEAAGSPQ

-114 SAAVFWIIFIFFLV
+114 STAVFWIIFIFFLV

-145 FLNQIA
+145 FLTQI
-151 TFLPKLAGA
+151 TGFLPRLAAA

-173 AKLAVSR
+173 AKMAVSR
-180 VMRTFSVDERLNQE
+180 LMRTFNVDERLNQE
-194 VGTAPTERPLLLSDT
+194 VGSASSEQPLLLSDT

-217 IFLLFLPLILEALQL
+217 IFLLFLPLILDSLEM

-263 WLLAQVVRRIVTNLL
+263 WLLAMVVRRIVTNLL

-331 QPAIAMLNDILSAVP
+331 QPAVAMLNDILSAVP
-346 KIFTAALILAV
+346 KIFTAALILAL

-368 VTNILTGI
+368 VTNILRGI

-389 PKQPVRVMSPPVRP
+389 KQPLRLTPTSS
-403 LDPEATILQ
+403 DPDATILQ
-412 EPELPARTPSE
+412 APEVPTRTPSE

-444 LRIPALTAIVSGIV
+444 LGIPALTAIVSGIV

-496 GQTARIAII
+496 GQAARIAII
-505 AFVSALALQ
+505 AFVAALALQ

-563 DKTPRL
+563 DKTPRS

>member
-1 MNETWQEITQP
+1 MTETWQEITQP
-12 TWARIAAQS
+12 TWARIAVVS
-21 DGLRPATLRIFA
+21 DRILA
-33 QAQPANP
+33 QAQSANP
-40 LADAERGINNFIQG
+40 LTDAERGINNLFQN
-54 SNLENLIWAVG
+54 SNIGNLIWAVG
-65 ILLIGLIVS
+65 ILLIGLIV
-74 ALVSS
+74 ATLVSS
-79 VVGGLLKKTTIDNR
+79 VVGGLLKKTTVDNR
-93 LAAWITGR
+93 LAAWVTGR
-101 PEGAGSPQ
+101 PEGEDSPQ

-128 AFFNRLNLTAV
+128 AFFNQLNLTAV

-145 FLNQIA
+145 FLNQI
-151 TFLPKLAGA
+151 TGFLPKLGGA

-194 VGTAPTERPLLLSDT
+194 VGTTPTERPLLLSDT

-217 IFLLFLPLILEALQL
+217 IFLLFLPLILDSLEL

-263 WLLAQVVRRIVTNLL
+263 WLLAMVVRRIVTNLL

-293 RTSGGQSLSW
+293 RTAGGQSLSW

-331 QPAIAMLNDILSAVP
+331 QPAIAMLNTVLGAIP
-346 KIFTAALILAV
+346 NIFTAALILVV
-357 AYILGRWVGDL
+357 AYILGRWIGDL

-376 GFNNVFSWLGVQP
+376 GFNNVFSWLGVS
-389 PKQPVRVMSPPVRP
+389 PKPSLSIAQNQ
-403 LDPEATILQ
+403 LDTDATVLQ
-412 EPELPARTPSE
+412 SEPQIPARTPSE

-433 LLFAVVAATDV
+433 ILFAVVAATDV

-458 LVAGRVLSGL
+458 LVAGKVLSGL
-468 VVFAIGLYLAN
+468 IVFAIGLYLAN

-542 GLGGREI
+542 GLGGRDI
-549 AADQIREWLASFKQ
+549 ASEQIREWLAAFKQ
-563 DKTPRL
+563 DKTPRS

>member
-12 TWARIAAQS
+12 TWTPMGLLSDRILAQ
-21 DGLRPATLRIFA
+21 G
-33 QAQPANP
+33 QPAPNP
-40 LADAERGINNFIQG
+40 LADAERGLNNLFQG
-54 SNLENLIWAVG
+54 SNIENLIWAVG
-65 ILLIGLIVS
+65 ILLLGLIV
-74 ALVSS
+74 ATLVSS
-79 VVGGLLKKTTIDNR
+79 VIGGLLKKTNIDNKM
-93 LAAWITGR
+93 AAWVTGR
-101 PEGAGSPQ
+101 PDSTESPP
-109 VEKWI
+109 VEKWVAT
-114 SAAVFWIIFIFFLV
+114 SVFWIILIFFLV

-145 FLNQIA
+145 FLDQIA
-151 TFLPKLAGA
+151 AFLPKFAGA

-180 VMRTFSVDERLNQE
+180 AMRAFGLDERLNQQ
-194 VGTAPTERPLLLSDT
+194 VGGTPGESPLLLSET

-217 IFLLFLPLILEALQL
+217 IFLLFLPLILESLQL
-232 QQALLPVNNLLN
+232 SQALLPVQNLLN

-254 EAVLIGFVG
+254 EAVLIGAVG

-278 AAAGADSLGARFGIS
+278 AATGADSVGARFGIS
-293 RTSGGQSLSW
+293 RTNGGQSLSW
-303 IVGTIVYVLILIP
+303 IVGTIVYILILIP

-331 QPAIAMLNDILSAVP
+331 QPAIAMLNTILGAIP
-346 KIFTAALILAV
+346 NIFTAAIILVV
-357 AYILGRWVGDL
+357 AYILGRWISDL
-368 VTNILTGI
+368 VINILTGI
-376 GFNNVFSWLGVQP
+376 GFNNVFSWLGVPAKP
-389 PKQPVRVMSPPVRP
+389 PLSIAQNQ
-403 LDPEATILQ
+403 LDPDATVLQ
-412 EPELPARTPSE
+412 AEPEIPSRTPSE

-433 LLFAVVAATDV
+433 ILFAVVAATDV

-468 VVFAIGLYLAN
+468 IVFAIGLYLAN

-505 AFVSALALQ
+505 AFVLALALQ
-514 QMGIGSDI
+514 QMGIASDI

-542 GLGGREI
+542 GLGGRDI
-549 AADQIREWLASFKQ
+549 ASEQIREWLAAFKQ
-563 DKTPRL
+563 DKTPRS

>member
-12 TWARIAAQS
+12 ISGPMVALS
-21 DGLRPATLRIFA
+21 DGLRPATLRLLA
-33 QAQPANP
+33 QAQPAPNP
-40 LADAERGINNFIQG
+40 LADAERGINNFVQS
-54 SNLENLIWAVG
+54 SNIENLVWAIG

-79 VVGGLLKKTTIDNR
+79 LVGGLLKKTTIDNR
-93 LAAWITGR
+93 LAGWITGR
-101 PEGAGSPQ
+101 PEGEGSPQ

-151 TFLPKLAGA
+151 GALPKLAKA
-160 LIWLG
+160 LIFLG

-173 AKLAVSR
+173 AKLALSR
-180 VMRTFSVDERLNQE
+180 AMRTFSVDERLNQQ
-194 VGTAPTERPLLLSDT
+194 VGNAPSENPLLLSDT
-209 VANALYWF
+209 LANALYWF
-217 IFLLFLPLILEALQL
+217 IFLLFLPLVLESLDL

-254 EAVLIGFVG
+254 EALLIGFVG
-263 WLLAQVVRRIVTNLL
+263 WLLAQVVQRIVTNLL

-293 RTSGGQSLSW
+293 RSSGGQSLSW
-303 IVGTIVYVLILIP
+303 IIGTIVYVLILIP

-331 QPAIAMLNDILSAVP
+331 LPAIGMLNTILGALP
-346 KIFTAALILAV
+346 NIFTAAIILAV
-357 AYILGRWVGDL
+357 AYILGRWIGDL

-376 GFNNVFSWLGVQP
+376 GFNNVFSWLGMQ
-389 PKQPVRVMSPPVRP
+389 PKQPLRLPPSSI
-403 LDPEATILQ
+403 DPEATILQ
-412 EPELPARTPSE
+412 EPELPARTPSQ

-458 LVAGRVLSGL
+458 LVAGRVLAGL

-505 AFVSALALQ
+505 AFVAALALQ

-549 AADQIREWLASFKQ
+549 AADELRGWLAAFKQ

>member
-12 TWARIAAQS
+12 ISGRVAVMSDRLLAQ
-21 DGLRPATLRIFA
+21 TL
-33 QAQPANP
+33 PPPNP
-40 LADAERGINNFIQG
+40 LADAQNGINNLFQG
-54 SNLENLIWAVG
+54 STSIENLIWAIG

-79 VVGGLLKKTTIDNR
+79 LVGGLLKKTTIDNR

-101 PEGAGSPQ
+101 PEGEGSPQ

-114 SAAVFWIIFIFFLV
+114 SGAVFWIIFIFFLV

-151 TFLPKLAGA
+151 GALPKLAKA
-160 LIWLG
+160 LIFLG

-173 AKLAVSR
+173 AKLALSR
-180 VMRTFSVDERLNQE
+180 AMRTFGVDERLNQQ
-194 VGTAPTERPLLLSDT
+194 VGTAPSESPLLLSDT
-209 VANALYWF
+209 LANALYWF
-217 IFLLFLPLILEALQL
+217 IFLLFLPLVLESLDL

-254 EAVLIGFVG
+254 EALLIGFVG
-263 WLLAQVVRRIVTNLL
+263 WLLAQVVQRIVTNLL

-293 RTSGGQSLSW
+293 RSSGGQSLSW
-303 IVGTIVYVLILIP
+303 IIGTIVYVLILIP

-331 QPAIAMLNDILSAVP
+331 LPAIAMLNTILGALP
-346 KIFTAALILAV
+346 NIFTAALILAV
-357 AYILGRWVGDL
+357 AYILGRWIGDL

-376 GFNNVFSWLGVQP
+376 GFNNVFSWLGMQ
-389 PKQPVRVMSPPVRP
+389 PKQPLRLPPSSI
-403 LDPEATILQ
+403 DPDATILQ
-412 EPELPARTPSE
+412 EPDVPVRTPSQ

-433 LLFAVVAATDV
+433 MLFAVVAATDV

-496 GQTARIAII
+496 GQTARIAVI

>member
-12 TWARIAAQS
+12 ISGPIVALS
-21 DGLRPATLRIFA
+21 DRLLA
-33 QAQPANP
+33 QAQVAPNP
-40 LADAERGINNFIQG
+40 LSEAERGLNNLFAGKDI
-54 SNLENLIWAVG
+54 ENLVWAIG

-79 VVGGLLKKTTIDNR
+79 LVGGLLKKTTIDNR

-101 PEGAGSPQ
+101 PEGEGSPQ

-114 SAAVFWIIFIFFLV
+114 SGAVFWIIFIFFLV

-151 TFLPKLAGA
+151 GALPKLAKA
-160 LIWLG
+160 LIFLG
-165 IAWVLATV
+165 IAWVVATV
-173 AKLAVSR
+173 AKLALSR
-180 VMRTFSVDERLNQE
+180 AMRTFGVDERLNQQ
-194 VGTAPTERPLLLSDT
+194 VGTAPSETPLLLSDT
-209 VANALYWF
+209 LANALYWF
-217 IFLLFLPLILEALQL
+217 IFLLFLPLVLESLDL

-263 WLLAQVVRRIVTNLL
+263 WLLAQVVQRIVTNLL

-293 RTSGGQSLSW
+293 RSSGGQSLSW
-303 IVGTIVYVLILIP
+303 IIGTIVYVLILIP

-331 QPAIAMLNDILSAVP
+331 LPAIAMLNTILGALP
-346 KIFTAALILAV
+346 NIFTAAIILAV
-357 AYILGRWVGDL
+357 AYILGRWIGDL

-376 GFNNVFSWLGVQP
+376 GFNNVFSWLGMQ
-389 PKQPVRVMSPPVRP
+389 PKQPLQLPSSSST
-403 LDPEATILQ
+403 DPDATVLQ
-412 EPELPARTPSE
+412 EPDVPARTPSQLL
-423 FVGIVVQVGI
+423 GIVVQVGI
-433 LLFAVVAATDV
+433 MLFAVVAATDV
-444 LRIPALTAIVSGIV
+444 LKIPALTAIVSGIV

-496 GQTARIAII
+496 GQTARIAVI
-505 AFVSALALQ
+505 AFVGALALQ

-549 AADQIREWLASFKQ
+549 AADELRGWLAAFKQ

>member
-12 TWARIAAQS
+12 ISGPIAALS
-21 DGLRPATLRIFA
+21 DRILA

-40 LADAERGINNFIQG
+40 LAQTQRGINNFLQN
-54 SNLENLIWAVG
+54 SNLENLLWAVG
-65 ILLIGLIVS
+65 ILLVGLIVS

-101 PEGAGSPQ
+101 PEAAGSPQ

-114 SAAVFWIIFIFFLV
+114 STAVFWIIFIFFLI
-128 AFFNRLNLTAV
+128 AFFDRLNLTAV

-145 FLNQIA
+145 FLNQI
-151 TFLPKLAGA
+151 TGFLPKLAAA

-173 AKLAVSR
+173 AKMAISR

-194 VGTAPTERPLLLSDT
+194 VGTASSERPLLLSDT

-263 WLLAQVVRRIVTNLL
+263 WLLAMVVRRIVTNLL

-331 QPAIAMLNDILSAVP
+331 QPAVAMLNDILSAVP
-346 KIFTAALILAV
+346 KIFTAALILAL

-368 VTNILTGI
+368 VTNILRGI

-389 PKQPVRVMSPPVRP
+389 KQPLRLTPSSS
-403 LDPEATILQ
+403 DPDATILQ
-412 EPELPARTPSE
+412 EPEVATRTPSE

-433 LLFAVVAATDV
+433 MLFAVVAATDV
-444 LRIPALTAIVSGIV
+444 LGIPALTAIVSGIV

-505 AFVSALALQ
+505 AFVAALALQ

-563 DKTPRL
+563 DKTPRS